1 MNTRILT
8 FTSCFFI
15 LTSVFT
21 ACNNT
26 AESTQSSETLEEFKA
41 YVDELSAET
50 NANWEEIERKY
61 IQKKNA
67 VSDQLEELSEEE
79 ETTFQNLQEEY
90 KILKAKIKEK
100 DGISKEIKE
109 SDALEEFKAFV
120 SEVSAESEA
129 TWEEIERKYIEKKN
143 NVTDDLD
150 NLSDDAKEEFQ
161 ELQDKYQKLKEKA
174 NRKL

>member
-21 ACNNT
+21 SCNNT
-26 AESTQSSETLEEFKA
+26 EESTQSSETLEEFKA
-41 YVDELSAET
+41 YVDELSDET

-90 KILKAKIKEK
+90 KTLKAKIKEK

-109 SDALEEFKAFV
+109 SNALKEFKAFV
-120 SEVSAESEA
+120 SEASAESEA